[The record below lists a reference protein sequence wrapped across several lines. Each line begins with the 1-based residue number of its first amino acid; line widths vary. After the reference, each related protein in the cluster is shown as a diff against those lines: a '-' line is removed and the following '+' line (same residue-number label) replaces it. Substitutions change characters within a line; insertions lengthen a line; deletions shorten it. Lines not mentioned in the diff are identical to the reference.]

1 MGGFFFSFLSDRA
14 ECAESEEKA
23 QAEYD
28 KVYEGMKDVNEKI
41 DAIAA
46 KKKEKGKTHGK
57 IHKWVFCCWSFL
69 CVFEKQQWLGDGF
82 LMLF

>member
-1 MGGFFFSFLSDRA
+1 MPDRA

-28 KVYEGMKDVNEKI
+28 KVYEGMKGVNEKM

-46 KKKEKGKTHGK
+46 KKKEKGKSHGK
-57 IHKWVFCCWSFL
+57 IHKWVLHVYLFFNLSLKERKREWWEERWS
-69 CVFEKQQWLGDGF
+69 
-82 LMLF
+82 

>member
-1 MGGFFFSFLSDRA
+1 MPDRA

-28 KVYEGMKDVNEKI
+28 KVYEGMKGVNEKM

-46 KKKEKGKTHGK
+46 KKKEKGKSHGK
-57 IHKWVFCCWSFL
+57 IHK
-69 CVFEKQQWLGDGF
+69 
-82 LMLF
+82 